1 MVEFFENIF
10 NWFVTNKDE
19 VVLFFT
25 SSSFA
30 AFISNIVLMVKQIK
44 ATKNSNKT
52 VNGLSDALN
61 SANELALNVANVS
74 DFSSKS
80 VSNTE
85 ELKVKVND
93 LEKKFVDSLDI
104 LQQKLDA
111 MIEVQRIVYSNLKDD
126 SVRKNV
132 SNILTTAKLAE
143 TAARAQLEKEIEEL
157 RKSVANK
164 ANDLTTAVENA
175 ASKVKK
181 VVSVK
186 KSNVSRY

>member
-61 SANELALNVANVS
+61 SANELALNVTNVS